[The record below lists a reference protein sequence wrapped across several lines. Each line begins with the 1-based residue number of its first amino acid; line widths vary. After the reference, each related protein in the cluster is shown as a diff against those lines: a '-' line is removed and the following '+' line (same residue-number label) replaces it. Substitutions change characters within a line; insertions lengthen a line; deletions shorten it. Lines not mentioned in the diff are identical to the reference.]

1 MRREVE
7 EFAEVHD
14 LALCQAADEE
24 EATGV
29 RSDVG
34 PTREVEVMVRVELC
48 VRDLL
53 RDLLRDACCVRSSVH
68 LRILN
73 FSLNLLLSLSPPNTQ
88 RRSTSLSGI
97 VIRSWADMKRVSAPQ
112 AAPTI
117 ELSIV
122 NLNQDGSERV
132 EHARGKE
139 IQFLVFEDD
148 EDDDRYFYYFH
159 HALLSK
165 FYPTTAARVS
175 LH

>member
-34 PTREVEVMVRVELC
+34 PTRKVEVMVRVELC

-68 LRILN
+68 LRIL
-73 FSLNLLLSLSPPNTQ
+73 FS
-88 RRSTSLSGI
+88 I
-97 VIRSWADMKRVSAPQ
+97 DF
-112 AAPTI
+112 
-117 ELSIV
+117 SIV
-122 NLNQDGSERV
+122 DDLFILLFSS
-132 EHARGKE
+132 
-139 IQFLVFEDD
+139 LV
-148 EDDDRYFYYFH
+148 
-159 HALLSK
+159 ALRI
-165 FYPTTAARVS
+165 FFI
-175 LH
+175 

>member
-34 PTREVEVMVRVELC
+34 PTRKVEVMVRVVLC

-53 RDLLRDACCVRSSVH
+53 RDSCCVRSSVH

-73 FSLNLLLSLSPPNTQ
+73 FSLNSLLSLSPPTHSDV
-88 RRSTSLSGI
+88 RRH
-97 VIRSWADMKRVSAPQ
+97 SA
-112 AAPTI
+112 
-117 ELSIV
+117 
-122 NLNQDGSERV
+122 
-132 EHARGKE
+132 
-139 IQFLVFEDD
+139 
-148 EDDDRYFYYFH
+148 
-159 HALLSK
+159 
-165 FYPTTAARVS
+165 VS
-175 LH
+175 LYEAGQT

>member
-73 FSLNLLLSLSPPNTQ
+73 FSLNSLLSLSPPTHTATFDVTQ
-88 RRSTSLSGI
+88 RYRYTKLGRHEARISTAS
-97 VIRSWADMKRVSAPQ
+97 SANNR
-112 AAPTI
+112 AVDC
-117 ELSIV
+117 E
-122 NLNQDGSERV
+122 
-132 EHARGKE
+132 
-139 IQFLVFEDD
+139 FES
-148 EDDDRYFYYFH
+148 RR
-159 HALLSK
+159 K
-165 FYPTTAARVS
+165 
-175 LH
+175 

>member
-34 PTREVEVMVRVELC
+34 PTRKVEVMVRVVLC

-53 RDLLRDACCVRSSVH
+53 RDSCCVRSSVH

-73 FSLNLLLSLSPPNTQ
+73 FSLNSLLSLSPPTHTATFDVTQ
-88 RRSTSLSGI
+88 RYRYTKLGRHEARISTAS
-97 VIRSWADMKRVSAPQ
+97 SANNR
-112 AAPTI
+112 AVDC
-117 ELSIV
+117 E
-122 NLNQDGSERV
+122 
-132 EHARGKE
+132 
-139 IQFLVFEDD
+139 FES
-148 EDDDRYFYYFH
+148 RR
-159 HALLSK
+159 K
-165 FYPTTAARVS
+165 
-175 LH
+175 